1 MLICCRIPGR
11 LAYAVFVNAKNKNRK
26 KPSDR
31 KNQKVVRKSYTPIS
45 DALSQVHSLADNEIS
60 DGLKRYN
67 LGSVLQA
74 CMGRKRRSDGI
85 ELNQILMA
93 LLIWPFLNAPSLH
106 CFCSELCQFLRAASG
121 CVKHADDLIYNFWK
135 RTDINWRRWYQVLIG
150 KLAKDVD
157 LGPEQ
162 MRAFVVD
169 DSLKERRGKKVEGT
183 SRHYDHNRGISV
195 IAHQLLE
202 LGLAGVNGFLPLDGQ
217 ICMGK
222 TQAVDKDDFKD
233 NRCAPARDLRRARS
247 EDKHEMLARMLSD
260 AIKAGHKAKYL
271 IADAWFGCK
280 RNIATALKFN
290 LQAIFQMKRG
300 KLKYRVGD
308 KEKSAKEL
316 YQANQRK
323 MKAVSAKARYKTCRI
338 QAEINLQTEANKP
351 AKWQEVVLILSA
363 PNDGAH
369 DNWVIFLS
377 TDIESTTE
385 HLFEIY
391 ALRWS
396 IEVYFKEIKQN
407 FGFLAEQSGKYQ
419 VAYASVHCSAARYVL
434 IFAAMLNAGNLSYGE
449 VRDLQSGKLL
459 CLSYAALL
467 WQLFRAIITGAL
479 ESLKEEVGESTVAK
493 VTEALDGA
501 VEAFLSKALQ
511 ITPTDIQIMENA
523 EASGNI

>member
-1 MLICCRIPGR
+1 M
-11 LAYAVFVNAKNKNRK
+11 
-26 KPSDR
+26 S
-31 KNQKVVRKSYTPIS
+31 
-45 DALSQVHSLADNEIS
+45 
-60 DGLKRYN
+60 
-67 LGSVLQA
+67 
-74 CMGRKRRSDGI
+74 RKRRSDGI
-85 ELNQILMA
+85 ELTQILMSV
-93 LLIWPFLNAPSLH
+93 LIWPFLKVSSIH
-106 CFCSELCQFLRAASG
+106 CFCSELCQYLRAASG
-121 CVKHADDLIYNFWK
+121 CVKNADDLIYVFWK
-135 RTDINWRRWYQVLIG
+135 RTDINWRRWYLRLIG

-157 LGPEQ
+157 LGPEKK
-162 MRAFVVD
+162 RAFVAD
-169 DSLKERRGKKVEGT
+169 DSLKERRGKKVEGP
-183 SRHYDHNRGISV
+183 SRHYDHNRGISL

-202 LGLAGVNGFLPLDGQ
+202 LGLAGVNGFLPLDRQ
-217 ICMGK
+217 IFMGEINP
-222 TQAVDKDDFKD
+222 VDKEDFKD
-233 NRCAPARDLRRARS
+233 KRCAAAKDLKRARE
-247 EDKHEMLARMLSD
+247 EDKHTMLERMLGE
-260 AIKAGHKAKYL
+260 AIKTGYKAKYL

-308 KEKSAKEL
+308 KEQTAKEL
-316 YQANQRK
+316 YKANQRK
-323 MKAVSAKARYKTCRI
+323 MKALSAKARYKTCRI
-338 QAEINLQTEANKP
+338 PAEINLQTEANKP

-363 PNDGAH
+363 PNDGTH

-407 FGFLAEQSGKYQ
+407 FGFLAEQTGKYQ

-467 WQLFRAIITGAL
+467 WQLFRAIIAGAL
-479 ESLKEEVGESTVAK
+479 ESLKE
-493 VTEALDGA
+493 DGRIDRG
-501 VEAFLSKALQ
+501 Q
-511 ITPTDIQIMENA
+511 
-523 EASGNI
+523 GN